1 MLYCYGGLVDKFKYV
16 QIESDI
22 QSALKLCGW
31 IKIAKI
37 FLAALIIFVYFF
49 YPSWLLDVI
58 TIAVVFS
65 LLLPL
70 GFFDTFIQKLLEYN
84 TQKSEERQILNAT
97 EANEQFE
104 NIYKKLGK

>member
-1 MLYCYGGLVDKFKYV
+1 MDKFKYV

-31 IKIAKI
+31 VKLTKIS
-37 FLAALIIFVYFF
+37 LAALIVFVYFF
-49 YPSWLLDVI
+49 FPSWLLNVI

-70 GFFDTFIQKLLEYN
+70 GFFDSFIQKLLEYN

-104 NIYKKLGK
+104 KIYKKVGK